1 MNQARRKSLMKAKI
15 LLNGA
20 LDIIREAQD
29 KEQNAM
35 DNYPENLQGT
45 QVYETMETSV
55 DTMEEAASLID
66 EALDSL
72 EQAASLLEEII

>member
-1 MNQARRKSLMKAKI
+1 MNQARRQSLMKAKI

-20 LDIIREAQD
+20 LDIIRETQD
-29 KEQNAM
+29 KEQDAM
-35 DNYPENLQGT
+35 DNYPENLQST